1 MYHILDTL
9 AKENFEQVFLGFR
22 NFFLLYCEGMLLSFY
37 HSLIQRGILSP
48 DFSKRCAYACFA
60 LIPLYFVL
68 WGQGIVNSIGAPYP
82 TKDVLCDFKAFYT
95 AGQLAAEGTPALA
108 YDYGAHKQKQRL
120 LEGEG
125 STAPYIQFP
134 YPPYFLAFSE
144 LLATLDYLPALVL
157 WQLGSLALAMLAMYR
172 IFPLRETVL
181 IALAAPVYIANF
193 AHGQTA
199 FLTAALMG
207 FFLVNLEKRPL
218 LAGVFAGLLAYKFQ
232 FGLLIP
238 VALIMGGYGKTFL
251 SAAATVGMMTLG
263 VTALYGPDIWPSF
276 FHNVV
281 NQMRYFEGSDQQL
294 EMIHSLFSF
303 VHHTMGAPKGLGYAV
318 QGVIQ
323 VGVLGCILWL
333 WRKNN
338 TVPYALK
345 AAALASGALLMT
357 PYLMDYDLFVLLP
370 ALVFIGRYQ
379 KDFGFVPYG
388 KTIPILLWVMCAF
401 ARQLYGITT
410 IPFGF
415 LTLLATFGF
424 VMVLA
429 KQALDNRMQAHP

>member
-1 MYHILDTL
+1 
-9 AKENFEQVFLGFR
+9 
-22 NFFLLYCEGMLLSFY
+22 FLL
-37 HSLIQRGILSP
+37 
-48 DFSKRCAYACFA
+48 
-60 LIPLYFVL
+60 
-68 WGQGIVNSIGAPYP
+68 
-82 TKDVLCDFKAFYT
+82 
-95 AGQLAAEGTPALA
+95 
-108 YDYGAHKQKQRL
+108 
-120 LEGEG
+120 
-125 STAPYIQFP
+125 
-134 YPPYFLAFSE
+134 
-144 LLATLDYLPALVL
+144 TLD
-157 WQLGSLALAMLAMYR
+157 
-172 IFPLRETVL
+172 
-181 IALAAPVYIANF
+181 
-193 AHGQTA
+193 
-199 FLTAALMG
+199 
-207 FFLVNLEKRPL
+207 KRPL
-218 LAGVFAGLLAYKFQ
+218 LDGVFAGLLVYKFQ

-263 VTALYGPDIWPSF
+263 VTVLYGHDIWPAF

-303 VHHTMGAPKGLGYAV
+303 VHHTMGAPKGLGYAA
-318 QGVIQ
+318 QGIIQ

-333 WRKNN
+333 WRKKNA
-338 TVPYALK
+338 VPYALK
-345 AAALASGALLMT
+345 AAALVSGSLLMT

-388 KTIPILLWVMCAF
+388 KLIPILLWVMCAF
-401 ARQLYGITT
+401 ARQLYGLTM

-429 KQALDNRMQAHP
+429 KQGQHRKNRK